1 MNYTYWKCNKALS
14 AAIFELK
21 KQDDKVIKQWTKLSK
36 SVGGDPRKVVTSRFY
51 GSKVCEG
58 FVFKQEPDKKLFY
71 QHKQLPECWVPRA
84 GTETRKQMD
93 SVRST
98 FMRDL
103 CQLIGYEYF
112 RGLSCVTPGVK
123 AKDDIVYITLDYW
136 RPTGKGLRRI
146 SDLTFEKV
154 FAK

>member
-1 MNYTYWKCNKALS
+1 MNLTYWKCSKALS
-14 AAIFELK
+14 AAIFALK
-21 KQDDKVIKQWTKLSK
+21 KEDDKIVGIWTKLSK

-58 FVFKQEPDKKLFY
+58 FLFKEEPDKKLFY
-71 QHKQLPECWVPRA
+71 RHKQLTECWVPRA

-112 RGLSCVTPGVK
+112 RGLSVVTPGVK
-123 AKDDIVYITLDYW
+123 AKDDIVYITLDDS
-136 RPTGKGLRRI
+136 PPKGKGLRRI
-146 SDLTFEKV
+146 SDLTFEKI